1 MLKIK
6 KADWLLI
13 AIVLLAVAGYFGGK
27 ALFERADAY
36 AGGKLEAR
44 ITVNGELYK
53 QVPLTQ
59 EEQIIDMQTKYGHNV
74 LKVYDNGIRMTVSD
88 APLPIAL
95 KMGFISKPGERII
108 CVPNRVLVEIVAAGA
123 DPSSGG
129 TDEPG
134 NGLDAVVN

>member
-1 MLKIK
+1 MLKIR

-36 AGGKLEAR
+36 AAGKLEAR

-59 EEQIIDMQTKYGHNV
+59 EEQVIDMRTKYGHNV

-108 CVPNRVLVEIVAAGA
+108 CVPNRVLVEIVSAGSEQPGSET
-123 DPSSGG
+123 DPLK
-129 TDEPG
+129 D
-134 NGLDAVVN
+134 GLDAVVN